1 MSEEELRKDIL
12 YQIDMQLYD
21 EFNDKLCEMNDNLG
35 TIYTYKDI
43 IDLEEAQKDKER
55 KLLREAINK
64 QQEIVKN
71 QSYTNKKLRN
81 KIKTVR
87 KERNKLQK
95 KLDLKNKIINKM
107 AEKLSTDYHSK
118 EWVIKHFENLIE
130 WGI

>member
-1 MSEEELRKDIL
+1 MLSEEEKKAIKKFEKLNINHFNNETINKNDLLSYYDGIIIL
-12 YQIDMQLYD
+12 NLID
-21 EFNDKLCEMNDNLG
+21 
-35 TIYTYKDI
+35 
-43 IDLEEAQKDKER
+43 
-55 KLLREAINK
+55 K

-107 AEKLSTDYHSK
+107 AENLSTDYHSK
-118 EWVIKHFENLIE
+118 EWVIKYFEDLI
-130 WGI
+130 